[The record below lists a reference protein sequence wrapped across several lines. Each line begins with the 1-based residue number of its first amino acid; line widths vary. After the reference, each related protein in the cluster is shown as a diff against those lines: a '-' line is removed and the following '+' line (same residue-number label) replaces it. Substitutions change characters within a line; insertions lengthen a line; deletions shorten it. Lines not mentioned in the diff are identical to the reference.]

1 MKKPRS
7 LDHDGLDGVLPSV
20 GKARLESGNVPAKPE
35 KALKQPKR
43 GNVPWLVGVVGL
55 LALVA
60 VLTPDLL
67 KKPEPATE
75 SAALGKPIIPAEPS
89 AEISRQQPEIAATK
103 LEAQA
108 GPTAAEPAPMPVA
121 EAKPEAGL
129 APDAQQMEQAS
140 IEGEQ
145 QVADAIAGLPTEPT
159 AAGVSKAAADVVA
172 VPRFTVY
179 FKFDSGQLAQQSAA
193 AAAELLSAAQ
203 SCSGRVRL
211 VGHTCNLGTDA
222 GNLALGRIRAN
233 AVKKMLVARG
243 IPKQNIVTA
252 SEGMARPAAPN
263 DTKAGQA
270 LNRRVELHCLDQ

>member
-1 MKKPRS
+1 MKKTRS
-7 LDHDGLDGVLPSV
+7 LDHDGLDGVLPSLD
-20 GKARLESGNVPAKPE
+20 KARLDSGNLRVKPE
-35 KALKQPKR
+35 KALKKPKR
-43 GNVPWLVGVVGL
+43 SNVPWLVGVVGL
-55 LALVA
+55 LALLA
-60 VLTPDLL
+60 VLTIDLSKIPDST
-67 KKPEPATE
+67 TE
-75 SAALGKPIIPAEPS
+75 TAALSKPIIPAEPS

-103 LEAQA
+103 PEAPA
-108 GPTAAEPAPMPVA
+108 GPAAAAMAPIPVA
-121 EAKPEAGL
+121 ETKTEAGP
-129 APDAQQMEQAS
+129 APDAQQTEQAS

-145 QVADAIAGLPTEPT
+145 QLADAIASLPTEPT
-159 AAGVSKAAADVVA
+159 AAGVSKAAADTFA

-193 AAAELLSAAQ
+193 AVDELVSAAQ
-203 SCSGRVRL
+203 SCSGQVRL

-233 AVKKMLVARG
+233 VVKKMLVARG

-263 DTKAGQA
+263 DSRAGQA

>member
-20 GKARLESGNVPAKPE
+20 GKARLESGNVPAKPG

-43 GNVPWLVGVVGL
+43 GNVPWLVGVIGL

-60 VLTPDLL
+60 VLAPDLS
-67 KKPEPATE
+67 KKPVPVTE
-75 SAALGKPIIPAEPS
+75 SAALGKSMASAEPS
-89 AEISRQQPEIAATK
+89 AENIRQQPEMAATNA
-103 LEAQA
+103 EA
-108 GPTAAEPAPMPVA
+108 PTGRAAAEPAPTPVA
-121 EAKPEAGL
+121 EAKPETGP
-129 APDAQQMEQAS
+129 APDAQQTEQAG
-140 IEGEQ
+140 IADEQ

-159 AAGVSKAAADVVA
+159 AAGVTKAAADAPA

-193 AAAELLSAAQ
+193 AADELLSAAQ
-203 SCSGRVRL
+203 SCSGQVRL
-211 VGHTCNLGTDA
+211 VGHTCSIGSDA
-222 GNLALGRIRAN
+222 GNYELGRIRAN
-233 AVKKMLVARG
+233 TVKKMLVARG

-252 SEGMARPAAPN
+252 SEGMAQPAAPN